1 MAASAALLL
10 LALAPAHAATARQ
23 SDEVR
28 GLVQTVFEQLKAGR
42 YGELYDVLPNAS
54 RSRLTRERFVELL
67 RVAGSM
73 YRLDRLEIGAVRVAG
88 DLAAVDTVMYGSVL
102 RPVQAE
108 GKIVAQ
114 QYLVREDGRWRVAT
128 GDRATVRR
136 FLAAHPGF
144 AKQFPLKEPRV
155 YVKRDGRWVEL
166 TGALKAARR
175 RRASTPFRRSYYLV
189 SLLALRRDQNGT
201 DIRIAQPKR

>member
-1 MAASAALLL
+1 MKTRRTTGTEMSKKRLGLALAALLL
-10 LALAPAHAATARQ
+10 LTLAPARAAVTQ

-28 GLVQTVFEQLKAGR
+28 GVVQSVFEQLMGGR

-67 RVAGSM
+67 RSASGM
-73 YRLDRLEIGAVRVAG
+73 YRLERMEIGAVRVAG
-88 DLAAVDTVMYGSVL
+88 DLAAVDTVMYGSVQ

-108 GKIVAQ
+108 GRIVAQ

-144 AKQFPLKEPRV
+144 AKQFPLKEPRI

-166 TGALKAARR
+166 TGALKAGR
-175 RRASTPFRRSYYLV
+175 RRAG
-189 SLLALRRDQNGT
+189 N
-201 DIRIAQPKR
+201 